1 MESNN
6 NNNNNG
12 NGKRGKKGRKAR
24 NAASQHHPWDEV
36 SLPGAGTGPTEQP
49 TILLINGINDDPQ
62 QQQQQQ
68 QQQEQEKQ
76 KQFAKTALKLELDNN
91 NESESASSLPN
102 PTQSHVPTTP
112 GGSHL
117 LDLESHLIEDVNA
130 EQSGVGIKELPPIEQ
145 ELQQGTSKV
154 EADGAAHVI
163 EVEPAGAKTKQPV
176 ETLAPSHQIAE
187 VDETATKTTTTTA
200 AEVEVDVDVEAEVA
214 EQVRQT
220 AEQLVNEIERELI
233 ESLSKDVEQAKA
245 EQDKQLKGELN
256 ELNSLTKQVD
266 AQLNELTSILKS
278 KPQSDIIVE
287 QLNWEPKPKVELKLV
302 EVPLPKSEEE
312 EQERK
317 EFIDSLP
324 QIEQDRLSTDTDAD
338 AKRLSADCKRE
349 YYQSLKKY
357 LLQGSQDK
365 PPVPLQTY
373 RWEDLRRAKDR
384 GGYPWTHLY
393 KRPLGPDEEPEI
405 VLLLRKS
412 QELRF
417 KSESP
422 KSLKKVRYDEQV
434 LVKETE
440 RYIQDLSED
449 EIPTH
454 TDDSSDESSDSDSDS
469 ERDQH
474 NEDAISE
481 CISCVSDSVLAVG
494 GRAKPRKTNRL
505 AQIRDI
511 IRRRRS
517 GRTQDDAQSLPGNSA
532 NPSRQNSLHELAPPP
547 GALVPT
553 PGSTEKPPK
562 KSKQSF
568 DIMKKLKSLAER
580 QKKRLNIKRITLKKD
595 DKIVLGEQQKIMKLK
610 ASPKSKRGEI
620 PHFIEKQDSDDI
632 LELVEYDE
640 SPCRKRNKEE
650 DQEELP
656 STSAASVPQ
665 PDEIIEL
672 PVEQTKT
679 EASTPALEVTEPD
692 AEPVVTAESAADV
705 EVASEPVEQSS
716 EVESPPKKTPRL
728 RREHVYEEIGQG
740 EPQPLME
747 LDSLKKSLMR
757 QDNLAADDIAAAKPV
772 PLDRMGSSEEDQVAA
787 AAAEK
792 ANSSLLAPI
801 SSIDSTSSDEDRA
814 RLAQLS
820 PVVEESDEPTEV
832 SELRPVLK
840 KEASPAPSD
849 KKVTFSHVEDEA
861 EPHREDVDLP
871 EEVLEA
877 ATNAAKSK
885 SDSDHDYEPVGVSP
899 AQEMDTL
906 PATTSAQNGSSLQ
919 QQPPSQ
925 PMDIDIDIDFSSTGT
940 TPRTESR
947 TDYEIHTSQVD
958 SSALEELPLQP
969 ENRKKSFMASAQDR
983 TKKMQDGIRN
993 QAGKLRTKLRT
1004 QQKPKPVSGSPKAKE
1019 RRRFAPEFSKIKMPE
1034 IKRPDMSKF
1043 KDLKRPEFTKFNKPD
1058 MSKFKLPEKF
1068 STLKLRRSKSFKENE
1083 TEMPEEST
1091 ESPATTADAAPAPQK
1106 KKFEFNFGTYPRAFR
1121 KKKPVE
1127 EPLPPMESSLG
1138 TERQSLSV
1146 IPSTETQPSQTSTSS
1161 PQGDRGPGPVRSR
1174 WADKFSDV
1182 SYNDSEGSRYR
1193 RYGSEL
1199 ESFDRESSLERRM
1212 KEDLEEDTASEAVP
1226 QTDMGILGGVADSKQ
1241 FAEFDEE
1248 NRAIHEISSQR
1259 TREFKRRPMV
1269 HQDSDLRSEDS
1280 RDAEGWT
1287 EKDIQKNKLL
1297 RKAELDAEAS
1307 YYKYHDRQDAQSTAS
1322 SGKKVVMEQIDDD
1335 EFFLRKRGIS
1345 EDNIQLRQYI
1355 SDAIREGY
1363 EVPNALQH
1371 VGYSYDV
1378 PPPKPRRLHRNY
1390 RPDFEDSQEFQRS
1403 EYGDDLSMSQNGSDF
1418 LPKRPLRKA
1427 RSRSKYS
1434 IEGSQDIPMAD
1445 GSSSIQYFDD
1455 DEEYLRPPMHEQQQQ
1470 QAVVDPQEAVNNLKF
1485 ADGIASEVSPPQS
1498 QPRPQ
1503 APRRQKKRTR
1513 EEKSQEK
1520 DADSFINGFGG
1531 RSVSNTFLQPQEDV
1545 IVYRTEHEYHH
1556 HIPLATP
1563 DRFTDAT
1570 SARTE
1575 RSEDERTSRGAES
1588 LSLDAHRAESKEK
1601 FVIDM
1606 LESDGYAVVRKEPV
1620 PKPTP
1625 PARRKKFARS
1635 PGERFATLPSIRGSR
1650 GSPPPA
1656 RPPPPEQYTPSEDS
1670 PLVPRR
1676 RSAGNLEELPSSHI
1690 HSTTA
1695 QVLLKSNYATLPAAL
1710 PSRQQLQE
1718 EEDDYEEPGE
1728 LLRPDSPRLNLQSGE
1743 VINKMKFRPLP
1754 PPPRPPRERR
1764 SARGGTLESYEDS
1777 ERIASSS
1784 NADSMDQ
1791 GEFEVEVSTQ
1801 TDPLPDDFVCE
1812 EFEITDDMKV
1822 IEPRRSL
1829 GSGGKTT
1836 LEDLLRSVQS
1846 QEPDEVDGARVLTED
1861 EQLAKGLAR
1870 FRDANQ
1876 RSMSERSRASSQ
1888 ADRSKSLSRPQTPSS
1903 AVIIERR
1910 VPTPSLSTGEADDT
1924 VQASLIVRPIS
1935 TADLEDDELRREE
1948 EELRREGL
1956 LSDSSVQSKSDV
1968 ETAGEEEEH
1977 GEIAFSDYA
1986 ASSADLD
1993 AAVEQLQQ
2001 AHLESDYDS
2010 KLEDDEVE
2018 RTLRDSEYEEDEE
2031 TGKYSDQYDEEDTK
2045 ENQER
2050 IDQELDEALEKELQ
2064 EEMEK
2069 MLKEYRKTEVI
2080 EEQPLSE
2087 TELQQS
2093 EGEQAPSEVEQA
2105 LSEVEQAPSEVE
2117 QLSEVDHPLS
2127 EVEHTLSE
2135 VEQAPSEVEHPLS
2148 EDEHTLPT
2156 VESPQAVEEPII
2168 TKAVSSEPIEAE
2180 VRLKFVA
2187 TLPTEPAIDYSQ
2199 TEEEVEA
2206 TPLPPP
2212 RRKSTTV
2219 LEPTSSHTLTIAE
2232 QISREVTPVQSL
2244 QSAPADQEA
2253 QLPSHLKELEV
2264 ERLRVHALQAGQIQ
2278 VSQLHGAQISAD
2290 ELACKSGQLVVQN
2303 IELPPGFI
2311 DDIVERVK
2319 EQRPSLL
2326 TTETQTS
2333 RQPSSEPATSDV
2345 EPPVKP
2351 PRQVKGMESS
2361 QTAVSQ
2367 SNLDEQTQTEAALLP
2382 LPPPPA
2388 VYPSVEYLQSLAP
2401 LAFYNLQRS
2410 GEAEQAEAAAAAAA
2424 PTRAS
2429 SIERKQPHKCRRR
2442 HVQEH
2447 LDSGDSEFEEQLV
2460 ERPRSRSRRS
2470 RTRSATQPLEEYD
2483 EDQPKTVVQAG
2494 RQFISAC
2501 SLELVSIINQ
2511 LTNFVR
2517 GDTMEPAQQHQ
2528 QPRNI
2533 SALMMLFILITFGV
2547 LVFLLTGRQVHT
2559 HHWDYFNPPGNEG
2572 RQT

>member
-1 MESNN
+1 MLNSRRSASVGALPAE
-6 NNNNNG
+6 
-12 NGKRGKKGRKAR
+12 KK
-24 NAASQHHPWDEV
+24 HFV
-36 SLPGAGTGPTEQP
+36 SRV
-49 TILLINGINDDPQ
+49 
-62 QQQQQQ
+62 
-68 QQQEQEKQ
+68 
-76 KQFAKTALKLELDNN
+76 
-91 NESESASSLPN
+91 ESASGASLDVRCACQFFQCDSLLPERVN
-102 PTQSHVPTTP
+102 PVDSRPCSRQGQHSDDQFHPFNLQQDDMSNHSFEVVSHADVAPSVDLSFMERYPELEQTAKSRGLVVRSISDATEPEMLGSQGGFVAGRRRQLSMGGLSSGSVGRFGDNLSMRSGTSLRRISAGNSKTDLYCADINIPTTMGRSAGGQRSASVSRRTSNADLFQASILP
-112 GGSHL
+112 GSL
-117 LDLESHLIEDVNA
+117 
-130 EQSGVGIKELPPIEQ
+130 QPP
-145 ELQQGTSKV
+145 
-154 EADGAAHVI
+154 
-163 EVEPAGAKTKQPV
+163 
-176 ETLAPSHQIAE
+176 
-187 VDETATKTTTTTA
+187 
-200 AEVEVDVDVEAEVA
+200 
-214 EQVRQT
+214 
-220 AEQLVNEIERELI
+220 
-233 ESLSKDVEQAKA
+233 
-245 EQDKQLKGELN
+245 
-256 ELNSLTKQVD
+256 
-266 AQLNELTSILKS
+266 QLNLIAAT
-278 KPQSDIIVE
+278 
-287 QLNWEPKPKVELKLV
+287 
-302 EVPLPKSEEE
+302 
-312 EQERK
+312 
-317 EFIDSLP
+317 
-324 QIEQDRLSTDTDAD
+324 
-338 AKRLSADCKRE
+338 
-349 YYQSLKKY
+349 
-357 LLQGSQDK
+357 
-365 PPVPLQTY
+365 
-373 RWEDLRRAKDR
+373 
-384 GGYPWTHLY
+384 
-393 KRPLGPDEEPEI
+393 
-405 VLLLRKS
+405 
-412 QELRF
+412 
-417 KSESP
+417 
-422 KSLKKVRYDEQV
+422 
-434 LVKETE
+434 
-440 RYIQDLSED
+440 
-449 EIPTH
+449 
-454 TDDSSDESSDSDSDS
+454 
-469 ERDQH
+469 
-474 NEDAISE
+474 
-481 CISCVSDSVLAVG
+481 
-494 GRAKPRKTNRL
+494 
-505 AQIRDI
+505 
-511 IRRRRS
+511 
-517 GRTQDDAQSLPGNSA
+517 
-532 NPSRQNSLHELAPPP
+532 
-547 GALVPT
+547 PT
-553 PGSTEKPPK
+553 PGMGDLPP
-562 KSKQSF
+562 QF
-568 DIMKKLKSLAER
+568 
-580 QKKRLNIKRITLKKD
+580 
-595 DKIVLGEQQKIMKLK
+595 
-610 ASPKSKRGEI
+610 SP
-620 PHFIEKQDSDDI
+620 H
-632 LELVEYDE
+632 
-640 SPCRKRNKEE
+640 
-650 DQEELP
+650 
-656 STSAASVPQ
+656 Q
-665 PDEIIEL
+665 P
-672 PVEQTKT
+672 
-679 EASTPALEVTEPD
+679 
-692 AEPVVTAESAADV
+692 
-705 EVASEPVEQSS
+705 
-716 EVESPPKKTPRL
+716 
-728 RREHVYEEIGQG
+728 
-740 EPQPLME
+740 
-747 LDSLKKSLMR
+747 
-757 QDNLAADDIAAAKPV
+757 
-772 PLDRMGSSEEDQVAA
+772 
-787 AAAEK
+787 
-792 ANSSLLAPI
+792 
-801 SSIDSTSSDEDRA
+801 
-814 RLAQLS
+814 
-820 PVVEESDEPTEV
+820 
-832 SELRPVLK
+832 
-840 KEASPAPSD
+840 SPAPSNQD
-849 KKVTFSHVEDEA
+849 FRNAKPPLSPDYMRPSSANKENQHPGDTLPQNKPIDVSRFAGDAVRPTSLYESDLKPLQSPYQPTVTPIDPLAETVAELEQIAQEHNIVNIRDNIQTQTRRPPSIASELSAKPLQVAELTKIEIVSDIPVIDIDALVHGEELKAVEHRSRSPRPARRPKSPPAPPVAMSTLQLPSSRPSSPSQTLPPTTSPSQMLKRQHTPERQLSPERPTKWQPMTVSQPATIVGNITMQEASPEVKSSYTSRFKNMFSSKGQEARQKSPTPQHSRTPSPLMERSSSPYREKSPSPSKLLSVFTKGKPQAMSIVSSTANAMKRQEA
-861 EPHREDVDLP
+861 EPLSVRVTETFSLKVDDMDQYSARPAKPAAPPPHAQTMYSSREDFAASERVSVDIS
-871 EEVLEA
+871 EA
-877 ATNAAKSK
+877 FAPVVVSAVPRGTISSIGGVSFMAGNRNLYSSEIEMPGAGWSQSESEFRSSSK
-885 SDSDHDYEPVGVSP
+885 DPSVISHGSRPLISVPIHISDSGSQVYRPLRAPSEQRYGLQGKSAFREPRTQSHDRSSHLTGSQDQLFGSPARMTKTVSFNFDERKSRLADFESNTPLTQKQNEHRDFLERTYFSRDHDYEPVGVSP
-899 AQEMDTL
+899 AREIEPQ
-906 PATTSAQNGSSLQ
+906 PVSAQNGSSLQ
-919 QQPPSQ
+919 QQPQPQ
-925 PMDIDIDIDFSSTGT
+925 PMDIDFELSSAGT

-983 TKKMQDGIRN
+983 TRKMQDGLRN

-1004 QQKPKPVSGSPKAKE
+1004 QPKPKPVSGSPKAKAKE

-1034 IKRPDMSKF
+1034 IKRPDMSKL
-1043 KDLKRPEFTKFNKPD
+1043 KDIKRPEFTKFSKPD

-1083 TEMPEEST
+1083 AEMQDVSP
-1091 ESPATTADAAPAPQK
+1091 ESPTTTADAPPAPQK

-1121 KKKPVE
+1121 KKKTVE
-1127 EPLPPMESSLG
+1127 EPVPPMESSLG

-1212 KEDLEEDTASEAVP
+1212 KDDLEEDTASEAVP

-1241 FAEFDEE
+1241 FAEFNEE

-1280 RDAEGWT
+1280 HDAEGWT

-1307 YYKYHDRQDAQSTAS
+1307 YYKYQDLQDAQSTAS

-1363 EVPNALQH
+1363 DLPNALQH
-1371 VGYSYDV
+1371 VGQVQREQEQPEEYGDYDV

-1403 EYGDDLSMSQNGSDF
+1403 DYGDDLSMSQNGSDF

-1434 IEGSQDIPMAD
+1434 IEGSQDIPIAD

-1455 DEEYLRPPMHEQQQQ
+1455 DEDYLRPPTHEQPTEPQ
-1470 QAVVDPQEAVNNLKF
+1470 QALNNL
-1485 ADGIASEVSPPQS
+1485 ASGIPASEVPIP

-1513 EEKSQEK
+1513 DEPSVEK

-1563 DRFTDAT
+1563 DSFTDGA
-1570 SARTE
+1570 SARTQ

-1588 LSLDAHRAESKEK
+1588 LSLDAHRPVPRADDKEK

-1606 LESDGYAVVRKEPV
+1606 LESDGYAVVRKEQV

-1676 RSAGNLEELPSSHI
+1676 RSVGSLEEIP
-1690 HSTTA
+1690 TTTI
-1695 QVLLKSNYATLPAAL
+1695 LLKSNYATLPAAM
-1710 PSRQQLQE
+1710 PDRHQQP
-1718 EEDDYEEPGE
+1718 EEDDYEEPGA
-1728 LLRPDSPRLNLQSGE
+1728 LQRPDSPRSNLQSGE

-1764 SARGGTLESYEDS
+1764 STRGGSALDSYEDS

-1784 NADSMDQ
+1784 TADSCEQ

-1812 EFEITDDMKV
+1812 EFEITEDMKV
-1822 IEPRRSL
+1822 IEPRRST
-1829 GSGGKTT
+1829 GSTGKMT
-1836 LEDLLRSVQS
+1836 LEDVMRSVQA
-1846 QEPDEVDGARVLTED
+1846 QEQDEVDGSRVLSED
-1861 EQLAKGLAR
+1861 EQLARGLQR

-1876 RSMSERSRASSQ
+1876 RSLSERSRASSQ

-1910 VPTPSLSTGEADDT
+1910 VPTPSLSAGEADEM

-1935 TADLEDDELRREE
+1935 AADLEDDELRREE

-1977 GEIAFSDYA
+1977 GEIALSDYA

-2018 RTLRDSEYEEDEE
+2018 RTLRDSEYDEEDEDAGE
-2031 TGKYSDQYDEEDTK
+2031 KYSDHYDEEEDTQ
-2045 ENQER
+2045 ENQQR

-2069 MLKEYRKTEVI
+2069 MLAEYRKTEPI
-2080 EEQPLSE
+2080 QEKTLSEAEQP
-2087 TELQQS
+2087 QS
-2093 EGEQAPSEVEQA
+2093 EGEQALSEVEQTPSEVEQA
-2105 LSEVEQAPSEVE
+2105 LSEVEQP
-2117 QLSEVDHPLS
+2117 
-2127 EVEHTLSE
+2127 T
-2135 VEQAPSEVEHPLS
+2135 S
-2148 EDEHTLPT
+2148 EDEHTLPLEKQQT
-2156 VESPQAVEEPII
+2156 KVEEPIVI
-2168 TKAVSSEPIEAE
+2168 KAVTSEPTEAE
-2180 VRLKFVA
+2180 VSFKFVA
-2187 TLPTEPAIDYSQ
+2187 TLPTEPATDYSQ
-2199 TEEEVEA
+2199 EVEEEEEEDEEVPI
-2206 TPLPPP
+2206 PLPPP

-2219 LEPTSSHTLTIAE
+2219 LEPTTSTTLTIAE
-2232 QISREVTPVQSL
+2232 QTIREVTPVQSL
-2244 QSAPADQEA
+2244 QSPPSPSP
-2253 QLPSHLKELEV
+2253 QLPSLLTELEV

-2278 VSQLHGAQISAD
+2278 VSQLHGGQVSAD

-2333 RQPSSEPATSDV
+2333 RQPSSEPAADDV
-2345 EPPVKP
+2345 EAPIKP
-2351 PRQVKGMESS
+2351 PRQVKGVES
-2361 QTAVSQ
+2361 TGQ
-2367 SNLDEQTQTEAALLP
+2367 SNLDEQTQTEAGMLP

-2410 GEAEQAEAAAAAAA
+2410 AEAEQAEAAA
-2424 PTRAS
+2424 PAS
-2429 SIERKQPHKCRRR
+2429 ERKAPHKCRRR
-2442 HVQEH
+2442 HVQEQLH
-2447 LDSGDSEFEEQLV
+2447 HQEHDSDSELEEQLV

-2483 EDQPKTVVQAG
+2483 EDQPKTVAQAG

-2501 SLELVSIINQ
+2501 SLELVNIINQ
-2511 LTNFVR
+2511 LTHFVR
-2517 GDTMEPAQQHQ
+2517 GDVVLEAAQ

-2547 LVFLLTGRQVHT
+2547 LIFLLTGHQVHT

>member
-1 MESNN
+1 MVYVFLSVA
-6 NNNNNG
+6 G
-12 NGKRGKKGRKAR
+12 NY
-24 NAASQHHPWDEV
+24 V
-36 SLPGAGTGPTEQP
+36 SLPGAGTGPIEQP
-49 TILLINGINDDPQ
+49 TILLINGIASDSQLDD
-62 QQQQQQ
+62 
-68 QQQEQEKQ
+68 KQ
-76 KQFAKTALKLELDNN
+76 VKAAALKLALDNN
-91 NESESASSLPN
+91 NIEAPQ
-102 PTQSHVPTTP
+102 PHIVPTTP

-117 LDLESHLIEDVNA
+117 LDFESHLIESIADEA
-130 EQSGVGIKELPPIEQ
+130 SGVGIRELTPFEQ

-154 EADGAAHVI
+154 GTDDAEPVI

-176 ETLAPSHQIAE
+176 ETSAPTHQIAE
-187 VDETATKTTTTTA
+187 VDETATPSE
-200 AEVEVDVDVEAEVA
+200 EV
-214 EQVRQT
+214 RRT
-220 AEQLVNEIERELI
+220 AEQLVDEIEQELI
-233 ESLSKDVEQAKA
+233 QALSRDVDEAQRVHQDHIQRDRDEISSLAQ
-245 EQDKQLKGELN
+245 
-256 ELNSLTKQVD
+256 QVD
-266 AQLNELTSILKS
+266 VQLNELTGILKN
-278 KPQSDIIVE
+278 KPQAEIVLELPPEEEEE
-287 QLNWEPKPKVELKLV
+287 QKPKPLVAAPNELKLV
-302 EVPLPKSEEE
+302 EVPTPKTEAE

-324 QIEQDRLSTDTDAD
+324 QIEQNRLQTGSEELDAQ
-338 AKRLSADCKRE
+338 RLSADCKRE

-357 LLQGSQDK
+357 LLHSSQEK

-373 RWEDLRRAKDR
+373 RWEDLKRAKER

-393 KRPLGPDEEPEI
+393 KRPLGPDEQPEI

-449 EIPTH
+449 EAVATT
-454 TDDSSDESSDSDSDS
+454 TDDSSEESSDSETES
-469 ERDQH
+469 EREQH
-474 NEDAISE
+474 NEDALSE

-494 GRAKPRKTNRL
+494 GHARPRKTNRL
-505 AQIRDI
+505 AHIRDL

-517 GRTQDDAQSLPGNSA
+517 GRTHEDAQSLPGNSA
-532 NPSRQNSLHELAPPP
+532 NPSRQSSVHELAPPP
-547 GALVPT
+547 GSLIPN
-553 PGSTEKPPK
+553 TEKPPK
-562 KSKQSF
+562 SSKPKQGF

-580 QKKRLNIKRITLKKD
+580 QKKRLNIKRISLKKE
-595 DKIVLGEQQKIMKLK
+595 DKIILGEQQKIMKLK
-610 ASPKSKRGEI
+610 ASPKSDRSEI

-640 SPCRKRNKEE
+640 SPCRKRTKEE
-650 DQEELP
+650 LLEDQP
-656 STSAASVPQ
+656 SGSGSGRVPE
-665 PDEIIEL
+665 PEEIIEL
-672 PVEQTKT
+672 PLVRTET
-679 EASTPALEVTEPD
+679 EAPTVEVTEP
-692 AEPVVTAESAADV
+692 AEEKV
-705 EVASEPVEQSS
+705 EIKEEKET
-716 EVESPPKKTPRL
+716 EVEEDPPKKTPRV

-740 EPQPLME
+740 GVQEQVEQPILE
-747 LDSLKKSLMR
+747 LESLKKSLTR
-757 QDNLAADDIAAAKPV
+757 QDNLAIDEIEAAKAV
-772 PLDRMGSSEEDQVAA
+772 PLDRMGSSEEEQVTAGKPGA
-787 AAAEK
+787 
-792 ANSSLLAPI
+792 LLAPI
-801 SSIDSTSSDEDRA
+801 SSIDSTSSDEERA

-820 PVVEESDEPTEV
+820 PVAEESDEPMEF
-832 SELRPVLK
+832 SGDLRPSLK

-861 EPHREDVDLP
+861 EPHREDVELP
-871 EEVLEA
+871 EDVLEA
-877 ATNAAKSK
+877 ATNAAKWK
-885 SDSDHDYEPVGVSP
+885 NESDHEYEPVGVTLAHESSP
-899 AQEMDTL
+899 ALGPQTEL
-906 PATTSAQNGSSLQ
+906 HV
-919 QQPPSQ
+919 
-925 PMDIDIDIDFSSTGT
+925 PMDIDLPLSSAGT

-969 ENRKKSFMASAQDR
+969 ENRRKGFMASAQDR
-983 TKKMQDGIRN
+983 TKKMQDGIRQ
-993 QAGKLRTKLRT
+993 QAGKLRTRLQTKP
-1004 QQKPKPVSGSPKAKE
+1004 KPKPVSGSPKAKAKE
-1019 RRRFAPEFSKIKMPE
+1019 RRRFKAPEFSKIKMPE
-1034 IKRPDMSKF
+1034 IKRPDMSKL
-1043 KDLKRPEFTKFNKPD
+1043 KELKRPEFTKFNKPD

-1083 TEMPEEST
+1083 GELGSEETPEST
-1091 ESPATTADAAPAPQK
+1091 GATASPTQSQSPPK

-1127 EPLPPMESSLG
+1127 EPAPVAMESSLG
-1138 TERQSLSV
+1138 TEGLSV

-1212 KEDLEEDTASEAVP
+1212 KEDLEGTEDTASEAQP
-1226 QTDMGILGGVADSKQ
+1226 QQEMGILGVVADSKQ

-1248 NRAIHEISSQR
+1248 NRAIHEISSKR
-1259 TREFKRRPMV
+1259 SREFKRRPMV

-1297 RKAELDAEAS
+1297 RKAELEAEAGF
-1307 YYKYHDRQDAQSTAS
+1307 YKFHDLQDAQSTAS
-1322 SGKKVVMEQIDDD
+1322 SGKKVVMEPIDDD

-1355 SDAIREGY
+1355 SEAIREGY
-1363 EVPNALQH
+1363 DMPNALKH
-1371 VGYSYDV
+1371 VGYSAEQVPTEYGDYDV
-1378 PPPKPRRLHRNY
+1378 PPAKPRRLHRNY
-1390 RPDFEDSQEFQRS
+1390 QPDFDSQEFQRS
-1403 EYGDDLSMSQNGSDF
+1403 DYGDDLSMSQNGSEF
-1418 LPKRPLRKA
+1418 TPKRPLRKA

-1434 IEGSQDIPMAD
+1434 IEGSQDIPQD
-1445 GSSSIQYFDD
+1445 GGSSIQYFDD
-1455 DEEYLRPPMHEQQQQ
+1455 DEDYLRPPVRDQPVTESEQALNNLDLGGKAAAMIQEELELEQEQQ
-1470 QAVVDPQEAVNNLKF
+1470 K
-1485 ADGIASEVSPPQS
+1485 
-1498 QPRPQ
+1498 PRPQ

-1513 EEKSQEK
+1513 DDASVDK

-1531 RSVSNTFLQPQEDV
+1531 RSVSNTFLQPHEDV
-1545 IVYRTEHEYHH
+1545 IVYRTEHEYR

-1570 SARTE
+1570 SARTQ
-1575 RSEDERTSRGAES
+1575 RSEDDRTSRGADS
-1588 LSLDAHRAESKEK
+1588 LILDGQIKSRAEAEDNEDVGPRTKSDEK
-1601 FVIDM
+1601 FVIEM
-1606 LESDGYAVVRKEPV
+1606 LESDGYAVVRKETL

-1625 PARRKKFARS
+1625 PARRKKFSRS

-1656 RPPPPEQYTPSEDS
+1656 RPPPPQQYVPTEDS

-1676 RSAGNLEELPSSHI
+1676 RSAASLDEIPLMI
-1690 HSTTA
+1690 
-1695 QVLLKSNYATLPAAL
+1695 KSNYE
-1710 PSRQQLQE
+1710 SQKQEQQQQQPE
-1718 EEDDYEEPGE
+1718 EEDDYEELGALE
-1728 LLRPDSPRLNLQSGE
+1728 RSNLQSGA

-1754 PPPRPPRERR
+1754 PPPRPPREKR
-1764 SARGGTLESYEDS
+1764 STRAGSQTLDSYEDS
-1777 ERIASSS
+1777 ERMASSS
-1784 NADSMDQ
+1784 QADSYDQ

-1812 EFEITDDMKV
+1812 EFEITEDMKI
-1822 IEPRRSL
+1822 IEPRRSN
-1829 GSGGKTT
+1829 GSGNKT
-1836 LEDLLRSVQS
+1836 LEDLLRSVEAA

-1861 EQLAKGLAR
+1861 EQLAKGLQR

-1910 VPTPSLSTGEADDT
+1910 VPTPSLTAGEDDAT

-1935 TADLEDDELRREE
+1935 ASDLIDDDLRREE

-1968 ETAGEEEEH
+1968 EDEH
-1977 GEIAFSDYA
+1977 GEVPLSDYA

-2001 AHLESDYDS
+2001 AQLESDYES
-2010 KLEDDEVE
+2010 RLEDDEVE
-2018 RTLRDSEYEEDEE
+2018 RTLRDSEYEEE
-2031 TGKYSDQYDEEDTK
+2031 KYSEQEEEQEIAQLEK
-2045 ENQER
+2045 ELTE
-2050 IDQELDEALEKELQ
+2050 QELDEALEKELQ
-2064 EEMEK
+2064 EAMEK
-2069 MLKEYRKTEVI
+2069 ELSDYRQTEKDQEQEQAFSEEELAASEIDYQQSEEEQATSEVDYHPS
-2080 EEQPLSE
+2080 EDEQPLSE
-2087 TELQQS
+2087 
-2093 EGEQAPSEVEQA
+2093 GEQ
-2105 LSEVEQAPSEVE
+2105 
-2117 QLSEVDHPLS
+2117 PLS
-2127 EVEHTLSE
+2127 EEEHTLSDT
-2135 VEQAPSEVEHPLS
+2135 EQPQSEPENL
-2148 EDEHTLPT
+2148 
-2156 VESPQAVEEPII
+2156 AVEEPIQKS
-2168 TKAVSSEPIEAE
+2168 TASEPTEAE
-2180 VRLKFVA
+2180 VERKFVA
-2187 TLPTEPAIDYSQ
+2187 TLPIEPAYADKEDEL
-2199 TEEEVEA
+2199 EEA
-2206 TPLPPP
+2206 PLPPP
-2212 RRKSTTV
+2212 RRKSTTA
-2219 LEPTSSHTLTIAE
+2219 LEPIATSITTIAE
-2232 QISREVTPVQSL
+2232 QSSRELTPIQVVQ
-2244 QSAPADQEA
+2244 P
-2253 QLPSHLKELEV
+2253 LPEPQFPSRLAELEV

-2278 VSQLHGAQISAD
+2278 VSQLHGAEIKAGD
-2290 ELACKSGQLVVQN
+2290 LECKSGQLVVQN

-2311 DDIVERVK
+2311 EDIVERVR

-2333 RQPSSEPATSDV
+2333 RQASSEPASS
-2345 EPPVKP
+2345 EKEQPVKP
-2351 PRQVKGMESS
+2351 PRHSKTTEQSPP
-2361 QTAVSQ
+2361 TA
-2367 SNLDEQTQTEAALLP
+2367 NLDEQTQTEAGLLP

-2388 VYPSVEYLQSLAP
+2388 AYPSVEYLQSLAP

-2410 GEAEQAEAAAAAAA
+2410 AEAEQAEATSTAD
-2424 PTRAS
+2424 
-2429 SIERKQPHKCRRR
+2429 RKAPHKCRRR

-2447 LDSGDSEFEEQLV
+2447 IEPESGSDLEEQLV

-2470 RTRSATQPLEEYD
+2470 RTRSATQPLEEDYD

-2511 LTNFVR
+2511 LTHYVR
-2517 GDTMEPAQQHQ
+2517 GEAVEPQQA
-2528 QPRNI
+2528 PRNV
-2533 SALMMLFILITFGV
+2533 SALMVLFILITFGV

-2559 HHWDYFNPPGNEG
+2559 HHWDYFNPPGNEHG

>member
-1 MESNN
+1 MVYIFLSVI
-6 NNNNNG
+6 G
-12 NGKRGKKGRKAR
+12 NY
-24 NAASQHHPWDEV
+24 V

-49 TILLINGINDDPQ
+49 TILLINGITEDS
-62 QQQQQQ
+62 
-68 QQQEQEKQ
+68 QEKQ
-76 KQFAKTALKLELDNN
+76 KQCSKAGLKLELENN
-91 NESESASSLPN
+91 NEPGNSLPN
-102 PTQSHVPTTP
+102 PTQTHVPTTP

-130 EQSGVGIKELPPIEQ
+130 EQDGVGINELTPIDQ
-145 ELQQGTSKV
+145 ELQQGSSKV
-154 EADGAAHVI
+154 EADGASHVI
-163 EVEPAGAKTKQPV
+163 EVEPAGAKTKQPI

-187 VDETATKTTTTTA
+187 VDETATATTTA
-200 AEVEVDVDVEAEVA
+200 TTTAGPGAVTVEVA
-214 EQVRQT
+214 EEVRQT
-220 AEQLVNEIERELI
+220 AEQLVNDIERELI
-233 ESLSKDVEQAKA
+233 ESLSKNVEQSKV
-245 EQDKQLKGELN
+245 EQDKQLKGELS
-256 ELNSLTKQVD
+256 ELNSLSKQVD

-278 KPQSDIIVE
+278 KPQPEIVLE
-287 QLNWEPKPKVELKLV
+287 QLAGEPKTTKVAANELKLV
-302 EVPLPKSEEE
+302 EVPTPKSEAE
-312 EQERK
+312 EQQRK

-324 QIEQDRLSTDTDAD
+324 QIEQDRLNTHSDAD

-357 LLQGSQDK
+357 LLQNSQDR

-449 EIPTH
+449 EVPTH
-454 TDDSSDESSDSDSDS
+454 TDDSSEESEDSDS
-469 ERDQH
+469 ESEREPH
-474 NEDAISE
+474 NEDALSE

-505 AQIRDI
+505 AHIRDL

-547 GALVPT
+547 GPLIPT
-553 PGSTEKPPK
+553 TSTEKPQKKPK
-562 KSKQSF
+562 KSY

-580 QKKRLNIKRITLKKD
+580 QKKRLNIKRITLKKE

-610 ASPKSKRGEI
+610 ASPKSTRGEI
-620 PHFIEKQDSDDI
+620 AHFIEKQDSDDI

-656 STSAASVPQ
+656 STSAASVPK

-679 EASTPALEVTEPD
+679 EAPTLEVTEPV
-692 AEPVVTAESAADV
+692 AETVEESV
-705 EVASEPVEQSS
+705 EKSIEKSTDQSVEF
-716 EVESPPKKTPRL
+716 ESPPKKTPRL

-740 EPQPLME
+740 EPQLPLDQPIME
-747 LDSLKKSLMR
+747 LDALKKSLTR
-757 QDNLAADDIAAAKPV
+757 QDHLTVDDIEAAKPV

-792 ANSSLLAPI
+792 SGALLAPL

-814 RLAQLS
+814 RLAQL
-820 PVVEESDEPTEV
+820 PPLAEESDEPVEV
-832 SELRPVLK
+832 VELRPALK

-861 EPHREDVDLP
+861 EPHREDIELP
-871 EEVLEA
+871 EDVLEA
-877 ATNAAKSK
+877 ASNAAKSK
-885 SDSDHDYEPVGVSP
+885 GDSDHDYEPVGVSP
-899 AQEMDTL
+899 AREIEPQ
-906 PATTSAQNGSSLQ
+906 PVSAQNGSSLQ
-919 QQPPSQ
+919 QQPQPQ
-925 PMDIDIDIDFSSTGT
+925 PMDIDFELSSAGT

-983 TKKMQDGIRN
+983 TRKMQDGLRN

-1004 QQKPKPVSGSPKAKE
+1004 QPKPKPVSGSPKAKAKE

-1034 IKRPDMSKF
+1034 IKRPDMSKL
-1043 KDLKRPEFTKFNKPD
+1043 KDIKRPEFTKFSKPD

-1083 TEMPEEST
+1083 AEMQDVSP
-1091 ESPATTADAAPAPQK
+1091 ESPTTTADAPPAPQK

-1121 KKKPVE
+1121 KKKTVE
-1127 EPLPPMESSLG
+1127 EPVPPMESSLG

-1212 KEDLEEDTASEAVP
+1212 KDDLEEDTASEAVP

-1241 FAEFDEE
+1241 FAEFNEE

-1280 RDAEGWT
+1280 HDAEGWT

-1307 YYKYHDRQDAQSTAS
+1307 YYKYQDLQDAQSTAS

-1363 EVPNALQH
+1363 DLPNALQH
-1371 VGYSYDV
+1371 VGQVQREQEQPEEYGDYDV

-1403 EYGDDLSMSQNGSDF
+1403 DYGDDLSMSQNGSDF

-1434 IEGSQDIPMAD
+1434 IEGSQDIPIAD

-1455 DEEYLRPPMHEQQQQ
+1455 DEDYLRPPTHEQPTEPQ
-1470 QAVVDPQEAVNNLKF
+1470 QALNNL
-1485 ADGIASEVSPPQS
+1485 ASGIPASEVPIP

-1513 EEKSQEK
+1513 DEPSVEK

-1563 DRFTDAT
+1563 DSFTDGA
-1570 SARTE
+1570 SARTQ

-1588 LSLDAHRAESKEK
+1588 LSLDAHRPVPRADDKEK

-1606 LESDGYAVVRKEPV
+1606 LESDGYAVVRKEQV

-1676 RSAGNLEELPSSHI
+1676 RSVGSLEEIP
-1690 HSTTA
+1690 TTTI
-1695 QVLLKSNYATLPAAL
+1695 LLKSNYATLPAAM
-1710 PSRQQLQE
+1710 PDRHQQP
-1718 EEDDYEEPGE
+1718 EEDDYEEPGA
-1728 LLRPDSPRLNLQSGE
+1728 LQRPDSPRSNLQSGE

-1764 SARGGTLESYEDS
+1764 STRGGSALDSYEDS

-1784 NADSMDQ
+1784 TADSCEQ

-1812 EFEITDDMKV
+1812 EFEITEDMKV
-1822 IEPRRSL
+1822 IEPRRST
-1829 GSGGKTT
+1829 GSTGKMT
-1836 LEDLLRSVQS
+1836 LEDVMRSVQA
-1846 QEPDEVDGARVLTED
+1846 QEQDEVDGSRVLSED
-1861 EQLAKGLAR
+1861 EQLARGLQR

-1876 RSMSERSRASSQ
+1876 RSLSERSRASSQ

-1910 VPTPSLSTGEADDT
+1910 VPTPSLSAGEADEM

-1935 TADLEDDELRREE
+1935 AADLEDDELRREE

-1977 GEIAFSDYA
+1977 GEIALSDYA

-2018 RTLRDSEYEEDEE
+2018 RTLRDSEYDEEDEDAGE
-2031 TGKYSDQYDEEDTK
+2031 KYSDHYDEEEDTQ
-2045 ENQER
+2045 ENQQR

-2069 MLKEYRKTEVI
+2069 MLAEYRKTEPI
-2080 EEQPLSE
+2080 QEKTLSEAEQP
-2087 TELQQS
+2087 QS
-2093 EGEQAPSEVEQA
+2093 EGEQALSEVEQTPSEVEQA
-2105 LSEVEQAPSEVE
+2105 LSEVEQP
-2117 QLSEVDHPLS
+2117 
-2127 EVEHTLSE
+2127 T
-2135 VEQAPSEVEHPLS
+2135 S
-2148 EDEHTLPT
+2148 EDEHTLPLEKQQT
-2156 VESPQAVEEPII
+2156 KVEEPIVI
-2168 TKAVSSEPIEAE
+2168 KAVTSEPTEAE
-2180 VRLKFVA
+2180 VSFKFVA
-2187 TLPTEPAIDYSQ
+2187 TLPTEPATDYSQ
-2199 TEEEVEA
+2199 EVEEEEEEDEEVPI
-2206 TPLPPP
+2206 PLPPP

-2219 LEPTSSHTLTIAE
+2219 LEPTTSTTLTIAE
-2232 QISREVTPVQSL
+2232 QTIREVTPVQSL
-2244 QSAPADQEA
+2244 QSPPSPSP
-2253 QLPSHLKELEV
+2253 QLPSLLTELEV

-2278 VSQLHGAQISAD
+2278 VSQLHGGQVSAD

-2333 RQPSSEPATSDV
+2333 RQPSSEPAADDV
-2345 EPPVKP
+2345 EAPIKP
-2351 PRQVKGMESS
+2351 PRQVKGVES
-2361 QTAVSQ
+2361 TGQ
-2367 SNLDEQTQTEAALLP
+2367 SNLDEQTQTEAGMLP

-2410 GEAEQAEAAAAAAA
+2410 AEAEQAEAAA
-2424 PTRAS
+2424 PAS
-2429 SIERKQPHKCRRR
+2429 ERKAPHKCRRR
-2442 HVQEH
+2442 HVQEQLH
-2447 LDSGDSEFEEQLV
+2447 HQEHDSDSELEEQLV

-2483 EDQPKTVVQAG
+2483 EDQPKTVAQAG

-2501 SLELVSIINQ
+2501 SLELVNIINQ
-2511 LTNFVR
+2511 LTHFVR
-2517 GDTMEPAQQHQ
+2517 GDVVLEAAQ

-2547 LVFLLTGRQVHT
+2547 LIFLLTGHQVHT